1 MKNKQVFV
9 ILSFIVVVL
18 LSTSCGT
25 SKRSVPAEMNTPKEL
40 SRKFGL
46 PVTTKD
52 NLHLYT
58 EASKWLGVKHK
69 YGGNT
74 KKGVD
79 CSGLVVQIYT
89 EVYGKN
95 LKRSSADMLKY
106 NCKKVSRGRL
116 QEGDLVFF
124 RTGNGKKKIP
134 NHVGIY
140 LKNQHFVHTSSS
152 KGVIVG
158 DLNDPYYLRNWI
170 TGGRVK

>member
-1 MKNKQVFV
+1 MKNRLILV
-9 ILSFIVVVL
+9 ILSFIVAL
-18 LSTSCGT
+18 LTTSCGT
-25 SKRSVPAEMNTPKEL
+25 AKRVPTEANTPREL

-46 PVTTKD
+46 PITNRD
-52 NLHLYT
+52 NLHLYK
-58 EASKWLGVKHK
+58 EASKWLGVKHQ

-74 KKGVD
+74 HRGVD

-89 EVYGKN
+89 EVYRKK

-106 NCKKVSRGRL
+106 NCKKVSRGKLR
-116 QEGDLVFF
+116 EGDLVFF
-124 RTGNGKKKIP
+124 RTGSGKKNIP

-140 LKNQHFVHTSSS
+140 LKNQHFVHASTSR
-152 KGVIVG
+152 GVIVS